1 MVVGPLT
8 LISGPRDWRAAW
20 CRRTRHRRWSPHGF
34 RLWRRSRDAGR
45 ATVSIWALIRSEPD
59 PAAPVSLKRFDASGI
74 AFHRRRTVF
83 PGQPVDRRIR
93 TRKQPNPT
101 KTPSAAT
108 PATGTPM
115 NCGCLI
121 SILCNTSEC
130 QSAALRRKT
139 HTGRADQ
146 PSPRDRRQSPQ
157 RADPMGTNGQHAQQ
171 PRDPKDNRGTSPQQL
186 PTDHQ
191 AHTITKGTKPQQDQ
205 TRRIGD
211 HSGCHSPER
220 ACGHAGMRACT
231 AIFRITRQE
240 ILESLKNIFG
250 VEFPPARGSRSRA
263 VCDHIKEPK
272 PRRAS

>member
-1 MVVGPLT
+1 
-8 LISGPRDWRAAW
+8 
-20 CRRTRHRRWSPHGF
+20 
-34 RLWRRSRDAGR
+34 
-45 ATVSIWALIRSEPD
+45 
-59 PAAPVSLKRFDASGI
+59 
-74 AFHRRRTVF
+74 
-83 PGQPVDRRIR
+83 
-93 TRKQPNPT
+93 
-101 KTPSAAT
+101 
-108 PATGTPM
+108 M
-115 NCGCLI
+115 NCGCLM

-220 ACGHAGMRACT
+220 ACGHAGMQGYFSDHAARNS
-231 AIFRITRQE
+231 RITE
-240 ILESLKNIFG
+240 EHF
-250 VEFPPARGSRSRA
+250 RGRVSPRSRESFQGG
-263 VCDHIKEPK
+263 VRPH
-272 PRRAS
+272 